1 MGCLYHNVKA
11 MHPTPIKDAIPTS
24 IFPTP
29 LLAVVLALGA
39 AVVAPLPLGLTALSL
54 ELALG
59 LEELDA
65 PSNATLSDE
74 TSKPVVDGARVI
86 PVPFIQT
93 PFVPGAP
100 SVKFT
105 PAH

>member
-1 MGCLYHNVKA
+1 MGCLYHKVKA

-39 AVVAPLPLGLTALSL
+39 AVVAPLPLGLA
-54 ELALG
+54 A
-59 LEELDA
+59 LDA